1 MPFRK
6 LSRTVYEE
14 LVVGVPVPPTEAQ
27 LFDAETKRMLQ
38 QWVLEDRRTLSSVGQ
53 RFVFNVVRRRM
64 ALERVLEDPAQ
75 RLRCRG
81 RKANRRRPK

>member
-1 MPFRK
+1 M
-6 LSRTVYEE
+6 
-14 LVVGVPVPPTEAQ
+14 PPTEAQ
-27 LFDAETKRMLQ
+27 LIDAETKRMLQ
-38 QWVLEDRRTLSSVGQ
+38 QWVLEDRRALSSVGQ

-75 RLRCRG
+75 RLRYRG